1 MLPKDT
7 ALISDT
13 IASKTKML
21 PTTIQNVDLSG
32 LFLLRNAIMDNIK
45 KSTPKAAIST
55 PITVSDSPQP
65 PIKRKPSASA
75 SSTLTSQPNAKMT
88 MMPAMI
94 TPMDPRIM
102 PIDPMTIRTS
112 PFAFISVIL
121 LHFLQVYACE
131 QIII

>member
-45 KSTPKAAIST
+45 KSKPNEERKRGDDPAAHGGASPGNTTP
-55 PITVSDSPQP
+55 
-65 PIKRKPSASA
+65 
-75 SSTLTSQPNAKMT
+75 
-88 MMPAMI
+88 
-94 TPMDPRIM
+94 
-102 PIDPMTIRTS
+102 
-112 PFAFISVIL
+112 
-121 LHFLQVYACE
+121 
-131 QIII
+131 